1 MRLRPNRSEV
11 SRSDKRAAQV
21 RGSVA
26 SSVLVDADTCRRLV
40 FALVAA
46 AVVTAAVILLVK
58 SLPFDGGS
66 FTERV
71 SSAIT
76 SLRGNPWRVPLV
88 LLIFV
93 VGSTV
98 SFPILVMIGATV
110 IALGPVLGFFC
121 AAVGSLLAAT
131 ATFEIGRLIG
141 RGHLRRWLGH
151 RADALERR
159 LEGHGVVAV
168 ALIRKVPIAPFTIV
182 NMLVGA
188 SGLSYRDFIAGT
200 TIGMVPGIAAF
211 ALVGDRAIEV
221 WRNPTPLSITLAAA
235 AVAVWVGVVLGV
247 QHLMNRWKK

>member
-1 MRLRPNRSEV
+1 M
-11 SRSDKRAAQV
+11 SRIDKRAEQA
-21 RGSVA
+21 RGSVT
-26 SSVLVDADTCRRLV
+26 SPVLVDADTRRRLV
-40 FALVAA
+40 FALVVAA
-46 AVVTAAVILLVK
+46 AVTAAVILLVK
-58 SLPFDGGS
+58 NLPFDGGS

-71 SSAIT
+71 SAAIA

-93 VGSTV
+93 IGSTV
-98 SFPILVMIGATV
+98 SFPILVMIAATV
-110 IALGPVLGFFC
+110 IALGPVLGFIC

-141 RGHLRRWLGH
+141 RRHLRRWLGR

-159 LEGHGVVAV
+159 LEGHAVVAV

-188 SGLSYRDFIAGT
+188 SGVSYRDFIAGT
-200 TIGMVPGIAAF
+200 AIGMVPGIAAF
-211 ALVGDRAIEV
+211 ALVGGRAVDV
-221 WRNPTPLSITLAAA
+221 WRNPTPSNVMLAAA

-247 QHLMNRWKK
+247 QHLMNRHGKK